1 MTGTVNLYLFEYVK
15 GNDLCEYMEMIP
27 LNYVLGDSLNFL
39 TSFYEMNGALIA
51 GAVYF
56 SGTQEGSS
64 IKKGNVT
71 LVGVVVVE
79 YDFDVSGDLAALGLT
94 LKGKVITP
102 NKLKCT
108 IPDP

>member
-1 MTGTVNLYLFEYVK
+1 MTGTVNLYLFEYVR
-15 GNDLCEYMEMIP
+15 GEQYCDYFDMIP
-27 LNYVLGDSLNFL
+27 LNYVRGDSLNFL
-39 TSFYEMNGALIA
+39 ASFYEMNGALTA

-71 LVGVVVVE
+71 SVGAVVVE

-102 NKLKCT
+102 NKLKCR
-108 IPDP
+108 IPPP